1 MCDGGGRSCHKKNVC
16 YEYECELDNFTYVG
30 ETSRNFYSRN
40 IEHQEKYNKEK
51 PDSFIHD
58 HQQLMHHGEAPKMN
72 VKVVRSF
79 RDALSRQVYEGVKI
93 RRAANVMN
101 TKLEYYQQATYR
113 MHKEVN
119 HG

>member
-1 MCDGGGRSCHKKNVC
+1 
-16 YEYECELDNFTYVG
+16 
-30 ETSRNFYSRN
+30 
-40 IEHQEKYNKEK
+40 
-51 PDSFIHD
+51 
-58 HQQLMHHGEAPKMN
+58 MHHGEAPKMN